1 VCEQVLLPDSSVPR
15 SRDATRIPAADDEL
29 MRMQFA
35 CLTALC
41 AALLFP
47 TVASAAL
54 EIGVV
59 DDAPKGTLDGGATF
73 YELMADLG
81 MKENRVTML
90 WDPERDPALED
101 ALTQPI
107 VTTAALRGIRVV
119 FAVFPA
125 KARAI
130 TSSPSAGG
138 EFTAYLQHL
147 ARTYPTVKDYIIG
160 NEPNQTRFWQPQF
173 SANGRGAA
181 CAAYQTLLA
190 ASYDALKAVDPAITV
205 IGVGLS
211 PRGNDNPRAA
221 SNVSTSPVR
230 CIRDMGRAYRAS
242 KRKRPLMDELSFHP
256 YPKSDRDPLMRGYS
270 WPNAGIPNLNRIK
283 QAFWD
288 AFRGTAQ
295 PTFPEG
301 RSTRGLRFRLDEV
314 GWQVGVLPGL
324 ESHYFGRET
333 VETTNE
339 AAQAEVYGSLVPFLA
354 CDPSVRSVLFFG
366 LRDEPDLDRWQA
378 GLLRAEGSPRPAY
391 ARVKAVMAATGGRCT
406 GRERVWRHAT
416 SVIGAGARFSGLSK
430 PKPLAN
436 RHWAFKTTADEE
448 AIYRAGI
455 FRAPTSRAQI
465 ARALARGRGVLSKSG
480 VVNAHWTPLVKFPG
494 KKLKRGS
501 YVYAIELRAAMNPAR
516 KSLFISRA
524 FRVGFART

>member
-1 VCEQVLLPDSSVPR
+1 
-15 SRDATRIPAADDEL
+15 
-29 MRMQFA
+29 MRMPRG
-35 CLTALC
+35 CLLALC
-41 AALLFP
+41 AALMAP
-47 TVASAAL
+47 PVAPAAV

-59 DDAPKGTLDGGATF
+59 DDAPKGSLDGGAAF

-90 WDPERDPALED
+90 WDPERDPAVED
-101 ALTQPI
+101 ALVAP
-107 VTTAALRGIRVV
+107 VLTTASLRGIRVI

-125 KARAI
+125 KARTI

-138 EFTAYLQHL
+138 QFTAYLQHL
-147 ARTYPTVKDYIIG
+147 ARTYPTVKDYILG

-190 ASYDALKAVDPAITV
+190 ASYDALKEVDPTITV

-242 KRKRPLMDELSFHP
+242 KRKKPLMDELSFHP

-270 WPNAGIPNLNRIK
+270 WPNAGIPNLDRIK

-288 AFRGTAQ
+288 AFHGTAQ

-301 RSTRGLRFRLDEV
+301 RSRRGLRFRLDEV

-324 ESHYFGRET
+324 ESHYFGEET
-333 VETTNE
+333 VPTTNE
-339 AAQAEVYGSLVPFLA
+339 AAQAEIYAGLIPFLA

-366 LRDEPDLDRWQA
+366 LRDEPGLDRWQA

-391 ARVKAVMAATGGRCT
+391 DRVKAVMAASGGRCT
-406 GRERVWRHAT
+406 GRERSWRHAT
-416 SVIGAGARFSGLSK
+416 AVIGAGARFVGLRK
-430 PKPLAN
+430 PKLLTN
-436 RHWAFKTTADEE
+436 LYWAFNATAGEE
-448 AIYRAGI
+448 ATYRAGI
-455 FRAPTSRAQI
+455 FRASRGRGQI
-465 ARALARGRGVLSKSG
+465 SRALAKGAGVLSKSG

-501 YVYAIELRAAMNPAR
+501 YVYVIELRAAMNPAR
-516 KSLFISRA
+516 KSLFVSRP
-524 FRVGFART
+524 FRVGFRR

>member
-1 VCEQVLLPDSSVPR
+1 
-15 SRDATRIPAADDEL
+15 
-29 MRMQFA
+29 MRMSRA
-35 CLTALC
+35 SLVAVC
-41 AALLFP
+41 AALLVP
-47 TVASAAL
+47 PIAPAAI

-59 DDAPKGTLDGGATF
+59 DDAPKGSLDGGAAF

-90 WDPERDPALED
+90 WDPDRDPALQD
-101 ALTQPI
+101 ALTTP
-107 VTTAALRGIRVV
+107 VLTTASLRGIRVV

-147 ARTYPTVKDYIIG
+147 ARTHPSVKDYIIG

-242 KRKRPLMDELSFHP
+242 KRKKPLMDELSFHP

-295 PTFPEG
+295 PTFPEA
-301 RSTRGLRFRLDEV
+301 RSTRGIRFRLDEV
-314 GWQVGVLPGL
+314 GWQVGVIPGL
-324 ESHYFGRET
+324 DSHYYGQEN
-333 VETTNE
+333 VATTSE
-339 AAQAEVYGSLVPFLA
+339 AAQAEVYGGLVPFLA

-378 GLLRAEGSPRPAY
+378 GLMRAEGSPRPAY
-391 ARVKAVMAATGGRCT
+391 ARVKDVMAATGGRCT
-406 GRERVWRHAT
+406 GKQRTWRHAT
-416 SVIGAGARFSGLSK
+416 SVIGAGAKFTGLGK
-430 PKPLAN
+430 PKKLVN
-436 RHWAFKTTADEE
+436 LYWAFNTTADEG
-448 AIYRAGI
+448 ASFRAGI
-455 FRAPTSRAQI
+455 FRAPTSRGRI
-465 ARALARGRGVLSKSG
+465 SRALAGGRGGVLSASG
-480 VVNAHWTPLVKFPG
+480 LVNAHWTPLVKFPG
-494 KKLKRGS
+494 KKLRRGS
-501 YVYAIELRAAMNPAR
+501 YVYAIELRATMNPAR
-516 KSLFISRA
+516 KSLFVSRP
-524 FRVGFART
+524 FRVGYRQ